1 MKKYTALIVDD
12 EKVAREILS
21 SYLQKYCTQIDII
34 GEAES
39 IIVAKELITKK
50 KPDILFLDI
59 EMPFG
64 NAFDLLEELS
74 NVDFEIIFITAFN
87 EYALQALNMSAVH
100 YLLKPIDIDD
110 LVIATEKAITT
121 IDGKSQ
127 ISNAK
132 ILIENLKNIEPNNRK
147 VVLPE
152 LNGFSVRKVKEVLY
166 CAAQENFTQF
176 HFTDKTTALI
186 CRKLKHYEKLLT
198 PIGFCRIHRST
209 LVNLEYV
216 KKYVKGRGG
225 QVILENGTTLDVSES
240 RKAELVQAFKP

>member
-12 EKVAREILS
+12 EKVAREILT

-34 GEAES
+34 GEAEN
-39 IIVAKELITKK
+39 IMVAKDLIAKK

-74 NVDFEIIFITAFN
+74 SVDFEIIFVTAFN

-110 LVIATEKAITT
+110 LLAATEKAVAN
-121 IDGKSQ
+121 IDDKSQ
-127 ISNAK
+127 VSNAK
-132 ILIENLKNIEPNNRK
+132 ILIENLKNIEPSNRK

-152 LNGFSVRKVKEVLY
+152 LNGFSVRKVHEILY
-166 CAAQENFTQF
+166 CTAQENFTQF

-198 PIGFCRIHRST
+198 SIGFCRILRST
-209 LVNLEYV
+209 LVNLDYV

-240 RKAELVQAFKP
+240 RKSALVQAFKS